1 MLYNLGNSHRLTK
14 SEFLQAGGK
23 DVSFGE
29 QLTFHNKQLFEKS
42 LKVQVCDKDTF
53 SDDVLGECELN
64 LDLLGLTKDA
74 VSEVACL
81 ASHQQCRLYVYC
93 TDNIAWWCL
102 CKGWLL
108 KIAHTE
114 AHGIWDYVPRQASG
128 QGFPELL
135 AQYCNG
141 HKLERVQ
148 DDRSNGHHAA

>member
-81 ASHQQCRLYVYC
+81 ASNQQCRLYVYC
-93 TDNIAWWCL
+93 TDNIAW
-102 CKGWLL
+102 
-108 KIAHTE
+108 
-114 AHGIWDYVPRQASG
+114 
-128 QGFPELL
+128 
-135 AQYCNG
+135 
-141 HKLERVQ
+141 
-148 DDRSNGHHAA
+148 